1 MKINK
6 IILKISMAMLAVI
19 FLSTSCEDFLEEQ
32 PSTAIDAGYIFNTE
46 DGLRSGVVSLY
57 NFYRQK
63 YEYRSQDFLT
73 ANLLQSRNDLNLSR
87 SGYLGLV
94 GRYERAVSATDY
106 GTSLISKY
114 VWNHNYKISSKA
126 TELINAAEALDGLE
140 EDSKNEIIAQAK
152 FFRAD
157 AYFTLYRM
165 FNNIYVTTKTVTVDN
180 AFDVI
185 EDKSSEEEIFAL
197 INSDLSFA
205 IDQLQWSADFGRVT
219 KGAAK
224 HVKAKVAM
232 WQEDWAEAKAQSE
245 SLIAEGPHSLVSST
259 AGVFKDNM
267 DNSEQLFV
275 VQYEE
280 GVTGGSSNNMIN
292 ANYLVKHWKAD
303 ASDGSTTDFTQEY
316 GGVGFARLLPNHYLL
331 DLLAEDPNDTRD
343 DNTYFRLKYYFDA
356 GPRTGQVNDTYA
368 PVTYDPINDVY
379 IPSSTYKSFAERL
392 NPSCLKFSNEDNDP
406 TTYWQY
412 NNIMVYRLAE
422 TYLIAAEAN
431 MRGGGDPLPFINAV
445 RERAGAAPLTNVD
458 QKAILDERARELAF
472 EGQRWYTL
480 KRMGQSVINH
490 QMRTYSGDGPFF
502 PTYDGGSKDS
512 RLNWQDHY
520 INFAIP
526 QINLDLM
533 GSSYPQNDGY

>member
-1 MKINK
+1 MKTNK
-6 IILKISMAMLAVI
+6 IILKISIAMLAVI

-32 PSTAIDAGYIFNTE
+32 SSTSIDAGYIFNTE

-63 YEYRSQDFLT
+63 YEYGSQDFLP

-87 SGYLGLV
+87 TGYLGLV
-94 GRYERAVSATDY
+94 GRYERANSATDY

-114 VWNHNYKISSKA
+114 VWNHNYRISSKA
-126 TELINAAEALDGLE
+126 TELINAAEVLDGLE
-140 EDSKNEIIAQAK
+140 EDAKNEIIAQAK

-165 FNNIYVTTKTVTVDN
+165 FNNIYVTTKTVNADN

-185 EDKSSEEEIFAL
+185 ENKSSEQEIFSL

-205 IDQLQWSADFGRVT
+205 IDHLEWTADFGRVT
-219 KGAAK
+219 KGTAK

-232 WQEDWAEAKAQSE
+232 WQEDWVEAKAQSE
-245 SLIAEGPHSLVSST
+245 SLINDGPHSLVSST
-259 AGVFKDNM
+259 AKVFNGNM
-267 DNSEQLFV
+267 NNSEQLFV

-331 DLLAEDPNDTRD
+331 NLLAEDENDTRD

-356 GPRTGQVNDTYA
+356 GSRAGEVNDTYT
-368 PVTYDPINDVY
+368 PIIYDEVNDEY
-379 IPSSTYKSFAERL
+379 IYSSTYIKFLERL
-392 NPSCLKFSNEDNDP
+392 NPSCLKFANEENDP
-406 TTYWQY
+406 TTYWQI

-431 MRGGGDPLPFINAV
+431 MRGGGDPLPYINAV
-445 RERAGAAPLTNVD
+445 RERAGAAPITNVD

-490 QMRTYSGDGPFF
+490 QMRTYSGEGPFV
-502 PTYDGGSKDS
+502 PAYDGGSKDP
-512 RLNWQDHY
+512 RLNWKDHY

-526 QINLDLM
+526 HHCMEFLFTRV
-533 GSSYPQNDGY
+533 ST